1 VALIE
6 AYSAPDI
13 ALCGGTMFRECVRH
27 DDLARRILASEH
39 IWKFFDT
46 YVHLP
51 NFEIASDAFN
61 SLRDLLTTVRN
72 KSIAAE
78 FLESQ
83 YDLLFVKY
91 ELLLTSENYVTR
103 RRSLKLLGELLLDRR
118 QVAVF
123 CSDLTRLISFAWVP

>member
-1 VALIE
+1 MGLIE

-13 ALCGGTMFRECVRH
+13 ALCGGTMLRECVRH

-39 IWKFFDT
+39 VWNFFDT

-78 FLESQ
+78 FLELQ

-118 QVAVF
+118 
-123 CSDLTRLISFAWVP
+123 